1 MTQLVNAM
9 CQRVVNLKSLN
20 NTIQYTILLILGA
33 CACLSHAW
41 HLGPQLQVISLGLV
55 AQLMPHDLGLRMSY
69 MSYAPLGLAS
79 TGHTI
84 CMPNTSTLA
93 NHILLGHS
101 KSRLLGN
108 QLATDRPRQL
118 NPPRSPEPSSAC
130 LRSETSLRALNG
142 RRGSPSDPGPR
153 ICRFSGRKEAATE
166 QSGGALW
173 VWSQFPSLKHD
184 MLISIDSHCIRD
196 NDYLQ
201 DHNSIAPGSTR
212 RHHTFAIRSCCQLSS
227 KPQLSQV

>member
-1 MTQLVNAM
+1 MIQLVSAM
-9 CQRVVNLKSLN
+9 CQRVVNLRSLN

-93 NHILLGHS
+93 HHILLGHS

-142 RRGSPSDPGPR
+142 RRGSLSDPGP
-153 ICRFSGRKEAATE
+153 IILRFSGRKQAATE
-166 QSGGALW
+166 QAEVRSKN
-173 VWSQFPSLKHD
+173 SLG
-184 MLISIDSHCIRD
+184 
-196 NDYLQ
+196 
-201 DHNSIAPGSTR
+201 P
-212 RHHTFAIRSCCQLSS
+212 FLSS
-227 KPQLSQV
+227 GNHRSLGFGTPSSIPSPSNHSILRLSLHCMVAVPFFATRHAHLN